1 MIFNTYIKLLNK
13 YINFINKFFYF
24 SKLKDLTKLFLPPII
39 FNALRNYF
47 IYRVRKKKNYDPRR
61 WWESEKIVKCQSN
74 HFKDFFHDFFGKI
87 FTINLQNEIKD
98 CVIIKPFQ
106 KKFFAFKKNFD
117 DANKIIIEFGNIEK
131 KIVGNY
137 SVYSNNNKI
146 SEIVSPSGNEWNR
159 LWIDRK
165 YILSKFEIINNSNQ
179 DMYFALPHFIYSKN
193 DFEKIDNI
201 ILLVMDQVDQK
212 FFQSLE
218 EKGCLKNIVKFFKKS
233 INYSNCFAAGDWT
246 VPCFTSLFTGEQS
259 SCHGFNDLKYSHNLE
274 DTTSVNNIFTLA
286 SENKFDTF
294 CISKSKG
301 HNPLFGFQK
310 FVNRY
315 LFFDDISGK
324 TDDDDDLFLGKLIDH
339 LEANKDSKIFS
350 FVHFMKTHSPYYQTS
365 FMEQRKLKNFRIG
378 DPLEEFQNA
387 QIGTGDT
394 KIEPYLDQKL
404 FQNIRARQAARL
416 ERFDLMLDQLFSYLE
431 RNDLI
436 KKSVVILT
444 ADHGIPH
451 GLKNKPI
458 LNNDWVNVPL
468 KIYHPS
474 FGPSEVNTPVSSTNI
489 YPLLKAIMQDN
500 YEALNII
507 HPFNNNS
514 EIKFSISESLF
525 NNKYKALIK
534 DSKHEFRIT
543 VGYDPIKKNIFLNN
557 ILYSEI
563 SDGNNIIK
571 DKYIYN
577 YFFKIFLDNI
587 KKNKSIKF
595 IN

>member
-1 MIFNTYIKLLNK
+1 
-13 YINFINKFFYF
+13 
-24 SKLKDLTKLFLPPII
+24 
-39 FNALRNYF
+39 
-47 IYRVRKKKNYDPRR
+47 
-61 WWESEKIVKCQSN
+61 
-74 HFKDFFHDFFGKI
+74 
-87 FTINLQNEIKD
+87 
-98 CVIIKPFQ
+98 
-106 KKFFAFKKNFD
+106 
-117 DANKIIIEFGNIEK
+117 
-131 KIVGNY
+131 
-137 SVYSNNNKI
+137 
-146 SEIVSPSGNEWNR
+146 
-159 LWIDRK
+159 
-165 YILSKFEIINNSNQ
+165 
-179 DMYFALPHFIYSKN
+179 
-193 DFEKIDNI
+193 
-201 ILLVMDQVDQK
+201 
-212 FFQSLE
+212 
-218 EKGCLKNIVKFFKKS
+218 
-233 INYSNCFAAGDWT
+233 
-246 VPCFTSLFTGEQS
+246 
-259 SCHGFNDLKYSHNLE
+259 
-274 DTTSVNNIFTLA
+274 
-286 SENKFDTF
+286 
-294 CISKSKG
+294 
-301 HNPLFGFQK
+301 
-310 FVNRY
+310 
-315 LFFDDISGK
+315 
-324 TDDDDDLFLGKLIDH
+324 
-339 LEANKDSKIFS
+339 
-350 FVHFMKTHSPYYQTS
+350 
-365 FMEQRKLKNFRIG
+365 MEQRKLKNFRIG

-416 ERFDLMLDQLFSYLE
+416 ERLDLMLDQLFSYLE
-431 RNDLI
+431 RNELI

-514 EIKFSISESLF
+514 EIRFSISESLF

-563 SDGNNIIK
+563 SDGNTIIK